1 MSEVENIINS
11 IIDDDKPVIKE
22 NFDREMWE
30 DFVVEAREHI
40 ENIEKGLLE
49 LETDKENE
57 NIINS
62 IFRSF
67 HTIKGLAGFV
77 DIAFLVN
84 ISHETESLLD
94 KARKK
99 EFTVNKKAIDLFLK
113 SSDIIKNITEN
124 INMLFDGD
132 FMKVSKDHIAILKK
146 FLLNPEEDNSEK
158 NSPETDK
165 KIGEILEDMGVVE
178 KETLNSVLEKQKT
191 DPDFKNK
198 KIGEILLEDKKINTQ
213 DIITAIRKQEKSPIK
228 NISIDDYIRVS
239 SSKIENLLN
248 LVGELMIIESQI
260 DQEFQNFVRENHS
273 TMINLSR
280 MLKLTKDIQT
290 ITMSMQMVPLKST
303 FQKINRIA
311 RDTINT
317 LSKKVDFEITGEE
330 TEIDKAVAEKILD
343 PLLHMIKNSI
353 SHGIEDEETRLLL
366 GKSAVGKVFLKAYSN
381 RGNVYIE
388 VTDDGKGLDTE
399 KIYKKALEKN
409 LISSEK
415 TYTDEEILDFIYL
428 PGFSTV
434 EKVNSISGR
443 GVGMDVVKTEMTKI
457 GGKIQIINSIGKGC
471 SFILKIP
478 INLAAMNGTILEIID
493 ERYIIPTLYIKKYY
507 SL

>member
-260 DQEFQNFVRENHS
+260 DQNF
-273 TMINLSR
+273 
-280 MLKLTKDIQT
+280 K
-290 ITMSMQMVPLKST
+290 
-303 FQKINRIA
+303 
-311 RDTINT
+311 T
-317 LSKKVDFEITGEE
+317 L
-330 TEIDKAVAEKILD
+330 
-343 PLLHMIKNSI
+343 
-353 SHGIEDEETRLLL
+353 
-366 GKSAVGKVFLKAYSN
+366 Y
-381 RGNVYIE
+381 
-388 VTDDGKGLDTE
+388 
-399 KIYKKALEKN
+399 
-409 LISSEK
+409 
-415 TYTDEEILDFIYL
+415 
-428 PGFSTV
+428 
-434 EKVNSISGR
+434 
-443 GVGMDVVKTEMTKI
+443 
-457 GGKIQIINSIGKGC
+457 GKITVQ
-471 SFILKIP
+471 
-478 INLAAMNGTILEIID
+478 
-493 ERYIIPTLYIKKYY
+493 
-507 SL
+507 